1 MSDKAMREVYKLI
14 QEERYREARE
24 VLETEPVDAEVREK
38 WLKWMADLHHEERVM
53 AGVRS
58 DKVKAN
64 TQREFQAEEELAGFI
79 GGTLLT
85 LAAALLVVF
94 VIALAFTTPSV
105 WFSGWMLIGGI
116 VLGLIGWQ
124 RMGHLLD
131 ETHGTVIGVIVFMT
145 LIVYVMSSGIP
156 MMYYFEVPVNYVAA
170 MALLVLPG
178 VGGISWNAGTWLGI
192 RAARLRREL
201 MA

>member
-1 MSDKAMREVYKLI
+1 MAGVMSDKA
-14 QEERYREARE
+14 
-24 VLETEPVDAEVREK
+24 
-38 WLKWMADLHHEERVM
+38 
-53 AGVRS
+53 
-58 DKVKAN
+58 KAN
-64 TQREFQAEEELAGFI
+64 SQREFQAEEELAGFI

-85 LAAALLVVF
+85 LAAGLLAVF

-124 RMGHLLD
+124 RMGHLIN
-131 ETHGTVIGVIVFMT
+131 ETHGAIIGIMVFMF
-145 LIVYVMSSGIP
+145 LIIYVLSSGIP
-156 MMYYFEVPVNYVAA
+156 IMYYYEVPVNYVTA

-192 RAARLRREL
+192 RAARLRHSH